1 MSEEARRLLREK
13 NLDRD
18 ERWVDFTKMLE
29 FNYSIVKWMCGI
41 QFDHKVLAK
50 FKDHNLYRAF
60 IYDYQQRYEKAI
72 KFYREALRE
81 IEDSRYIPLLKR
93 QKLLVQ
99 LP

>member
-18 ERWVDFTKMLE
+18 ERWVDFTRMLE

-50 FKDHNLYRAF
+50 FKDYNLYRAF
-60 IYDYQQRYEKAI
+60 IYDY
-72 KFYREALRE
+72 
-81 IEDSRYIPLLKR
+81 
-93 QKLLVQ
+93 
-99 LP
+99 